1 MKNTGKIYTSTEKS
15 PIVAQEFAELLPPL
29 GAEQLAVLE
38 ADILA
43 NGCYAPIIVD
53 ENFTVIDGHNRL
65 SICHTHSI
73 PFQML
78 VFAFADK
85 LEAKQWA
92 LDTQKGRRNL
102 TKWDLAQIALKLKPD
117 IEQRAKENQQKYYGN
132 QYENGPSTTLS
143 GVQIEQT
150 DTRKELA
157 EAVGIGQVTM
167 GKAMQIDAHAPA
179 AVKDAM
185 DKNEL
190 SIHQG
195 YQITRQVQELP
206 PEEQEQVAKEAVEL
220 VRAQKSFRKADA
232 AIDERTKLAKI
243 YSRAFEYGIQLEPSE
258 EKVRTWA
265 DCARMKLDELASS
278 ADEAQTISEYFAEI
292 ATLLRE
298 NVIPTDWRCAHDG
311 HSGEG

>member
-1 MKNTGKIYTSTEKS
+1 M
-15 PIVAQEFAELLPPL
+15 
-29 GAEQLAVLE
+29 
-38 ADILA
+38 
-43 NGCYAPIIVD
+43 D
-53 ENFTVIDGHNRL
+53 ESLTVIDGHNRL
-65 SICHTHSI
+65 SICQAHGV

-117 IEQRAKENQQKYYGN
+117 IERRARENQG
-132 QYENGPSTTLS
+132 SRTDISATLPES
-143 GVQIEQT
+143 LPI
-150 DTRKELA
+150 DTRRELA
-157 EAVGIGQVTM
+157 DTVGIGERTM

-190 SIHQG
+190 FIHQG

-206 PEEQEQVAKEAVEL
+206 PKQQEQAAMEAVEL
-220 VRAQKSFRKADA
+220 AKAQKNFRRVDA
-232 AIDERTKLAKI
+232 AIDERTKLAKL

-265 DCARMKLDELASS
+265 DCARMKLDEIQDTVRES
-278 ADEAQTISEYFAEI
+278 QTIAAYFSEIAEI
-292 ATLLRE
+292 LEEKVL
-298 NVIPTDWRCAHDG
+298 PTDWRCAHDG

>member
-117 IEQRAKENQQKYYGN
+117 IERRARENQG
-132 QYENGPSTTLS
+132 SRTDISATLPES
-143 GVQIEQT
+143 LPI
-150 DTRKELA
+150 DTRRELA
-157 EAVGIGQVTM
+157 DTVGIGERTM

-206 PEEQEQVAKEAVEL
+206 PKQQEQAAMEAVEL
-220 VRAQKSFRKADA
+220 AKAQKNFRRVDA
-232 AIDERTKLAKI
+232 AIDERTKLAKL

-265 DCARMKLDELASS
+265 DCARMKLDEIQDTVRES
-278 ADEAQTISEYFAEI
+278 QTIAAYFSEIAEI
-292 ATLLRE
+292 LEEKVL
-298 NVIPTDWRCAHDG
+298 PTDWRCAHDR